1 MLENIASV
9 NLIELI
15 EGKATEAQLRSIKE
29 ITKIMHEGT
38 MLKDALILCRLNQAI
53 WDKWL
58 EDIPEIDQLIVIQRL
73 EYKQKL
79 MRVLNNQAIEKHDFK
94 LALQLLV
101 SAFPQEFNPAIQKE
115 QAKKSPIDP
124 EENSMQQL
132 FQMIQS
138 STNELIGKEA
148 ENKSVTTDKNHITKT
163 LADILQ

>member
-15 EGKATEAQLRSIKE
+15 EKKATEAQLRYIKE

-79 MRVLNNQAIEKHDFK
+79 MRVLNKQAIENQDFK

-115 QAKKSPIDP
+115 QAKKIPINNDEKSMEHLFLLIQDSAESPINKTPSNDHLP
-124 EENSMQQL
+124 GQE
-132 FQMIQS
+132 
-138 STNELIGKEA
+138 STI
-148 ENKSVTTDKNHITKT
+148 SRT
-163 LADILQ
+163 LADLLQ